1 MINFSSDFLRDL
13 PEVSETQ
20 EAQILVNR
28 FVLPAF
34 ATDEHR
40 TQMFRH
46 LWEALDDVTFT
57 ESRILVESGDDF
69 INIRRLPGGGY
80 DPELHPEED
89 AQ

>member
-1 MINFSSDFLRDL
+1 MINFSADFLNDQ
-13 PEVSETQ
+13 PEVRENQ
-20 EAQILVNR
+20 EEQILINR

-46 LWEALDDVTFT
+46 LMEVLDDVTFT
-57 ESRILVESGDDF
+57 ESRILIESGDDF

-80 DPELHPEED
+80 DPEIHKEES

>member
-1 MINFSSDFLRDL
+1 MINFSADFLNDQ
-13 PEVSETQ
+13 PEVRENQ
-20 EAQILVNR
+20 EEQILVKR

-46 LWEALDDVTFT
+46 LMEVLDDVTFT
-57 ESRILVESGDDF
+57 ERRILIESGDDF

-80 DPELHPEED
+80 DPEIHTEED